1 MGTAND
7 APREVDDLAVLDS
20 WGAPAILQAN
30 HTHHGATTVWEEGS
44 SSYAGDPDWELRIAR
59 HIELLD
65 TGQLVPRWSVLVGSE
80 KYAGSA
86 KYIKEGTRYEAPV
99 GSIQQ
104 AAMLDQLIED
114 VSASLAEAL
123 RIWVWPSSVGSEA
136 ADRAGTLLT
145 PAPDV
150 LAERQTEGLH
160 FG

>member
-1 MGTAND
+1 MGPSSTGSQSCALDTVRNDRRRSRNENVARPTSLLPKLRSARCTLNGDTLND

-86 KYIKEGTRYEAPV
+86 KYIKEGGHATRPPSAR
-99 GSIQQ
+99 SSKRQC
-104 AAMLDQLIED
+104 LIN
-114 VSASLAEAL
+114 S
-123 RIWVWPSSVGSEA
+123 
-136 ADRAGTLLT
+136 
-145 PAPDV
+145 
-150 LAERQTEGLH
+150 
-160 FG
+160 